1 MSETFYDTFTKILE
15 EELEPALGCTE
26 PIAIA
31 YCASMMRST
40 LGEMP
45 EHIDIRTSG
54 NIIKNVKAV
63 TVPNSGG
70 MKGIEVAAILGVLGG
85 RADLVLEVL
94 SCITKEQ
101 IDEAKVLMAAG
112 FASVEL
118 ATGVPSLY
126 IEIAGRT
133 ACHECTCI
141 VSGEHTNITYLAK
154 DGKVM
159 VDRKAS
165 CTAASSEHR
174 TDRSGMSVS
183 RIIDYAKN
191 VPVEDIA
198 PTIDRQI
205 EYNTAIAREGLS
217 RKYGVSV
224 GRTLL
229 THYDASDVRI
239 RARAMAAAGS
249 DARMSG
255 CSLPVIINSGS
266 GNQGLTVSLP
276 VIEYAKEYHKSHEEL
291 VRALALSNL
300 IAIHQKR
307 YIGPL
312 SAFCGAVN
320 AATGAAAGICFL
332 LGGSADGLVPE
343 ADMRRLE
350 EWGDEIER
358 CYGHPLAWTS
368 GRGDRLVL
376 ATVTRG
382 NGSRTDAVGIDCC
395 ILQEEISCGE
405 RVRSWRIDAKV
416 NGRWQTVGEG
426 ASIGNKRIVHFPEV
440 AASAVR
446 LVIEDSIAEPVIKSF
461 KVFRTGKA
469 DR

>member
-1 MSETFYDTFTKILE
+1 MSEAYYDIFADILT

-31 YCASMMRST
+31 YCASVMRQT
-40 LGEMP
+40 LGLFP
-45 EHIDIRTSG
+45 EHLHIRTSG

-70 MKGIEVAAILGVLGG
+70 MKGIEVAAILGVTGG

-94 SCITKEQ
+94 SCITDEDRKKASELLEQ
-101 IDEAKVLMAAG
+101 HYAE
-112 FASVEL
+112 VEL
-118 ATGVPSLY
+118 ASDVPSLY
-126 IEIAGRT
+126 IEIEGIAGGHN
-133 ACHECTCI
+133 CVCT
-141 VSGEHTNITYLAK
+141 VSGEHTNITHLEK
-154 DGKVM
+154 DGKILIN
-159 VDRKAS
+159 RKAS
-165 CTAASSEHR
+165 CTRGKIS
-174 TDRSGMSVS
+174 TC
-183 RIIDYAKN
+183 
-191 VPVEDIA
+191 
-198 PTIDRQI
+198 IDRQI
-205 EYNTAIAREGLS
+205 EYNTRIAKEGLS
-217 RKYGVSV
+217 NKYGVSV

-276 VIEYAKEYHKSHEEL
+276 VIEYAREYKKSHEEL

-332 LGGSADGLVPE
+332 LGGSD
-343 ADMRRLE
+343 
-350 EWGDEIER
+350 
-358 CYGHPLAWTS
+358 
-368 GRGDRLVL
+368 
-376 ATVTRG
+376 
-382 NGSRTDAVGIDCC
+382 
-395 ILQEEISCGE
+395 EEISQTITDVLANVGGIVCDG
-405 RVRSWRIDAKV
+405 AKPSCAAKISSALEAAILSYEMTKEG
-416 NGRWQTVGEG
+416 NCFKKGEG
-426 ASIGNKRIVHFPEV
+426 
-440 AASAVR
+440 
-446 LVIEDSIAEPVIKSF
+446 LVGGDIEKTIESF
-461 KVFRTGKA
+461 GRVGRQGMKETDVEILKIMLE
-469 DR
+469 D

>member
-1 MSETFYDTFTKILE
+1 MSQEYFDTFCEILN
-15 EELEPALGCTE
+15 EELQPALGCTE

-31 YCASMMRST
+31 YAASMMRQT
-40 LGEMP
+40 LGCVP
-45 EHIDIRTSG
+45 SLIKIRTSG

-70 MKGIEVAAILGVLGG
+70 MKGIEAAAILGTLGG

-94 SCITKEQ
+94 SCITADQ
-101 IDEAKVLMAAG
+101 IEETRKLIG
-112 FASVEL
+112 EGYASVCL

-126 IEIAGRT
+126 IEIAGEKDGHS
-133 ACHECTCI
+133 ALCI
-141 VSGEHTNITYLAK
+141 VAGEHTNITRLEK
-154 DGKVM
+154 DGKVII
-159 VDRKAS
+159 DKKS
-165 CTAASSEHR
+165 CANENEVK
-174 TDRSGMSVS
+174 TDRSSLSVC
-183 RIIDYAKN
+183 RIIDFAKN
-191 VPVEDIA
+191 VPLA
-198 PTIDRQI
+198 AIDKVITRQI
-205 EYNTAIAREGLS
+205 EYNSAIAREGLS

-276 VIEYAKEYHKSHEEL
+276 VIEYAKEYKKSHEEL

-300 IAIHQKR
+300 IAVHQKR

-332 LGGSADGLVPE
+332 LGGSD
-343 ADMRRLE
+343 
-350 EWGDEIER
+350 
-358 CYGHPLAWTS
+358 
-368 GRGDRLVL
+368 
-376 ATVTRG
+376 
-382 NGSRTDAVGIDCC
+382 
-395 ILQEEISCGE
+395 EEISQTITDVLANVGGIVCDG
-405 RVRSWRIDAKV
+405 AKPSCAAKISSALEAAILSYEMTKEG
-416 NGRWQTVGEG
+416 NCFKGGEG
-426 ASIGNKRIVHFPEV
+426 
-440 AASAVR
+440 
-446 LVIEDSIAEPVIKSF
+446 LVNSDIEKTIESFGRVGREGMKETDAEILKIML
-461 KVFRTGKA
+461 
-469 DR
+469 DN

>member
-101 IDEAKVLMAAG
+101 IDEAKMLMAAG

-141 VSGEHTNITYLAK
+141 VSGEHTNITYMEK

-165 CTAASSEHR
+165 CTAASSEHK

-291 VRALALSNL
+291 VRSLALSNL

-332 LGGSADGLVPE
+332 LGGSADEISQTITDVLANVGGIVCDGAKPSCAAKISSALEAAILSYEMTKEGNCFKDGEGLVGKDIE
-343 ADMRRLE
+343 QTIESFGRVGREGMKETDV
-350 EWGDEIER
+350 EI
-358 CYGHPLAWTS
+358 LKIML
-368 GRGDRLVL
+368 D
-376 ATVTRG
+376 
-382 NGSRTDAVGIDCC
+382 
-395 ILQEEISCGE
+395 
-405 RVRSWRIDAKV
+405 K
-416 NGRWQTVGEG
+416 
-426 ASIGNKRIVHFPEV
+426 
-440 AASAVR
+440 
-446 LVIEDSIAEPVIKSF
+446 
-461 KVFRTGKA
+461 
-469 DR
+469 

>member
-141 VSGEHTNITYLAK
+141 VSGEHTNITYLEK

-198 PTIDRQI
+198 LTIDRQI

-332 LGGSADGLVPE
+332 LGGSADEISQTITDVLANVGGIVCDGAKPSCAAKISSALEAAILSYEMTKEGNCFKDGEGLVGKDIE
-343 ADMRRLE
+343 QTIESFGRVGREGMKETDV
-350 EWGDEIER
+350 EI
-358 CYGHPLAWTS
+358 LKIML
-368 GRGDRLVL
+368 D
-376 ATVTRG
+376 
-382 NGSRTDAVGIDCC
+382 
-395 ILQEEISCGE
+395 
-405 RVRSWRIDAKV
+405 K
-416 NGRWQTVGEG
+416 
-426 ASIGNKRIVHFPEV
+426 
-440 AASAVR
+440 
-446 LVIEDSIAEPVIKSF
+446 
-461 KVFRTGKA
+461 
-469 DR
+469 

>member
-133 ACHECTCI
+133 ACHECTYI
-141 VSGEHTNITYLAK
+141 VSGEHTNITYLEK

-229 THYDASDVRI
+229 THYDAPDVRI

-332 LGGSADGLVPE
+332 LGGSADEISQTITDVLANVGGIVCDGAKPSCAAKISSALEAAILSYEMTKEGNCFKDGEGLVGKDIE
-343 ADMRRLE
+343 QTIESFGRVGREGMKETDV
-350 EWGDEIER
+350 EI
-358 CYGHPLAWTS
+358 LKIML
-368 GRGDRLVL
+368 D
-376 ATVTRG
+376 
-382 NGSRTDAVGIDCC
+382 
-395 ILQEEISCGE
+395 
-405 RVRSWRIDAKV
+405 K
-416 NGRWQTVGEG
+416 
-426 ASIGNKRIVHFPEV
+426 
-440 AASAVR
+440 
-446 LVIEDSIAEPVIKSF
+446 
-461 KVFRTGKA
+461 
-469 DR
+469 

>member
-133 ACHECTCI
+133 TCHECTCI
-141 VSGEHTNITYLAK
+141 VSGEHTNITYLEK

-165 CTAASSEHR
+165 CTAASSELR

-332 LGGSADGLVPE
+332 LGGSADEISQTITDVLANVGGIVCDGAKPSCAAKISSALEAAILSYEMTKEGNCFKDGEGLVGKDIE
-343 ADMRRLE
+343 QTIESFGRVGREGMKETDV
-350 EWGDEIER
+350 EI
-358 CYGHPLAWTS
+358 LKIML
-368 GRGDRLVL
+368 D
-376 ATVTRG
+376 
-382 NGSRTDAVGIDCC
+382 
-395 ILQEEISCGE
+395 
-405 RVRSWRIDAKV
+405 K
-416 NGRWQTVGEG
+416 
-426 ASIGNKRIVHFPEV
+426 
-440 AASAVR
+440 
-446 LVIEDSIAEPVIKSF
+446 
-461 KVFRTGKA
+461 
-469 DR
+469 

>member
-1 MSETFYDTFTKILE
+1 MSQEYFDTFCEILN
-15 EELEPALGCTE
+15 EELQPALGCTE

-31 YCASMMRST
+31 YAASMMRRT
-40 LGEMP
+40 LGSIP
-45 EHIDIRTSG
+45 SLIKIRTSG

-70 MKGIEVAAILGVLGG
+70 MKGIEAAAILGTLGG

-94 SCITKEQ
+94 SCITADQ
-101 IDEAKVLMAAG
+101 IEETKRLIGDG
-112 FASVEL
+112 YASVQL

-126 IEIAGRT
+126 IEITGEKDGHSAL
-133 ACHECTCI
+133 CI
-141 VSGEHTNITYLAK
+141 VSGEHTNITRLEK
-154 DGKVM
+154 DGKVII
-159 VDRKAS
+159 DKKS
-165 CTAASSEHR
+165 CANENEVK
-174 TDRSGMSVS
+174 TDRSSLSVC
-183 RIIDYAKN
+183 RIIDFAKN
-191 VPVEDIA
+191 VPLAAVDKVI
-198 PTIDRQI
+198 TRQI
-205 EYNTAIAREGLS
+205 EYNSAIAKEGLS

-276 VIEYAKEYHKSHEEL
+276 VIEYAKEYKKSHEEL

-300 IAIHQKR
+300 IAVHQKR

-332 LGGSADGLVPE
+332 LGGSD
-343 ADMRRLE
+343 
-350 EWGDEIER
+350 
-358 CYGHPLAWTS
+358 
-368 GRGDRLVL
+368 
-376 ATVTRG
+376 
-382 NGSRTDAVGIDCC
+382 
-395 ILQEEISCGE
+395 EEISQTITDVLANVGGIVCDG
-405 RVRSWRIDAKV
+405 AKPSCAAKISSALEAAILSYEMTKEG
-416 NGRWQTVGEG
+416 NCFKGGEG
-426 ASIGNKRIVHFPEV
+426 
-440 AASAVR
+440 
-446 LVIEDSIAEPVIKSF
+446 LVNSDIEKTIESFGRVGREGMKETDAEILKIML
-461 KVFRTGKA
+461 
-469 DR
+469 DN

>member
-126 IEIAGRT
+126 IEIAGRS

-141 VSGEHTNITYLAK
+141 VSGEHTNITYLEK

-174 TDRSGMSVS
+174 TDSV
-183 RIIDYAKN
+183 
-191 VPVEDIA
+191 
-198 PTIDRQI
+198 
-205 EYNTAIAREGLS
+205 
-217 RKYGVSV
+217 
-224 GRTLL
+224 
-229 THYDASDVRI
+229 
-239 RARAMAAAGS
+239 
-249 DARMSG
+249 
-255 CSLPVIINSGS
+255 
-266 GNQGLTVSLP
+266 
-276 VIEYAKEYHKSHEEL
+276 
-291 VRALALSNL
+291 
-300 IAIHQKR
+300 
-307 YIGPL
+307 
-312 SAFCGAVN
+312 
-320 AATGAAAGICFL
+320 
-332 LGGSADGLVPE
+332 
-343 ADMRRLE
+343 RLE
-350 EWGDEIER
+350 DHRLREER
-358 CYGHPLAWTS
+358 AC
-368 GRGDRLVL
+368 
-376 ATVTRG
+376 
-382 NGSRTDAVGIDCC
+382 
-395 ILQEEISCGE
+395 
-405 RVRSWRIDAKV
+405 
-416 NGRWQTVGEG
+416 
-426 ASIGNKRIVHFPEV
+426 
-440 AASAVR
+440 
-446 LVIEDSIAEPVIKSF
+446 
-461 KVFRTGKA
+461 
-469 DR
+469 